1 MKRTLALLLIIVIAA
16 SCMTACKDKKN
27 TDNSGSLG
35 DAQKV
40 DVSKESPDSYF
51 TWRED
56 PVTFENTTIITGLTE
71 EGLKQKSLVIPEK
84 CTEISYSGVFKD
96 SDKLETLAF
105 AGGDTA
111 ICDNQFTSIE
121 SLKTVVLPGNLT
133 TIPDMCFAL
142 SGVESVQVP
151 ATVTTIEQRA
161 FSNCKSLKS
170 IDLSKTSITTISSY
184 SFNGCDTL
192 ESVKLPDSVKLIE
205 DDAFK
210 FCKQLK
216 DINFPV
222 GLEEIQDEAFR
233 YCDSLQSVT
242 LPESLIS
249 VGSRTFGECPALA
262 EIYLPETLQVIPI
275 DAFYK
280 IALMEGFVQ
289 LTVYV
294 KEGSFADTNY
304 QDYFDGSMKKDFY

>member
-1 MKRTLALLLIIVIAA
+1 MMKRTLALLLIIVIAA

-84 CTEISYSGVFKD
+84 CTELSYSGVFKD

-111 ICDNQFTSIE
+111 ICDNQFASIE

-133 TIPDMCFAL
+133 TIPDMCFSM

-151 ATVTTIEQRA
+151 ATVTTIEQSA
-161 FSNCKSLKS
+161 FSFCKSLKS
-170 IDLSKTSITTISSY
+170 IDLSKTSITTISSG
-184 SFNGCDTL
+184 SFSGCAL
-192 ESVKLPDSVKLIE
+192 ECVKLPDSDKLI
-205 DDAFK
+205 DDSA
-210 FCKQLK
+210 
-216 DINFPV
+216 
-222 GLEEIQDEAFR
+222 
-233 YCDSLQSVT
+233 
-242 LPESLIS
+242 LI
-249 VGSRTFGECPALA
+249 
-262 EIYLPETLQVIPI
+262 
-275 DAFYK
+275 
-280 IALMEGFVQ
+280 
-289 LTVYV
+289 
-294 KEGSFADTNY
+294 
-304 QDYFDGSMKKDFY
+304 